1 VDIQFYEP
9 EEAARPPDEIT
20 FRRFAAEPL
29 EDGRR
34 VRLSLSI
41 TPFQQRPS
49 IEIELFD
56 PSQRPVARTSIV
68 EATDVNMSLT
78 VHLRGEV
85 DQGEYTAQ
93 ARLYYPPNPPVD
105 QAQALFH
112 LPPIP
117 PSE

>member
-9 EEAARPPDEIT
+9 EEAARSPHEVA
-20 FRRFAAEPL
+20 FRRFQAEPL
-29 EDGRR
+29 EGGRR

-56 PSQRPVARTSIV
+56 PNQRAVARTSIV

-78 VHLRGEV
+78 MHLRGEV
-85 DQGEYTAQ
+85 NQGEYTAE
-93 ARLYYPPNPPVD
+93 ARLFYPPNPPVD
-105 QAQALFH
+105 QAQALFR
-112 LPPIP
+112 LPATP
-117 PSE
+117 PAE